1 MSCLMT
7 MAVLDDLL
15 FFSQLAIKQRNNNQ
29 ICSSR
34 RNSSPVQSMDS
45 IIDFEAAQAYEPLAF
60 HLIHGDNIR
69 LSENRRV
76 ARREKSFCKA
86 LVFSN
91 RPVQTNEYFGFKIVE
106 VDDSWS
112 GTLRIGITNW
122 NPKALQFCLP
132 KFACPDLIELKCS
145 WAKAINERYCKKGH
159 RFLFSVNKQ
168 GEMTYTVNG
177 HSRGLFLSGIKS
189 WMEMYVVIDI
199 YGHCKAVQLI
209 GECYFAASFYYNISE
224 SVALNENRTVVTK
237 HQPQST
243 KAYAFVCQPF
253 TNDIVL
259 SIEILKLSGGVDG
272 TLSVG
277 FTGQEL
283 YNIRQEWLKNN
294 HLSHS
299 TAANKKAWILD
310 ERIIRNLLPGDRI
323 QFYITENGIIEL
335 SILNSSLILIISFSF
350 FSGVFCM
357 MKNDNGPEYLNVIDN
372 PDLYL
377 FFNLCGTVTSI
388 RIEGEEMLCFLIDDS
403 QCCAGYKKIASLP
416 ELKHLTDA
424 LIRAEEV
431 RRMSPS
437 LRNVQRPQPS
447 QLRVELPP
455 PTDTRVVDMPAIV
468 NAVGNLSVMSSS
480 DECSSTGVDER
491 RRQTALGRLPVKNA
505 VVGCLSES
513 QTSSDVINRG
523 TGASSNDNRSKSEL
537 EWDDANECKV
547 CMTAQVDTA
556 VYSCGHYCMCYQ
568 CAMETFANHG
578 CCPICRETIKDV
590 MRIFKS

>member
-1 MSCLMT
+1 MHFCRLETMIRVLLSDSISSLSCF
-7 MAVLDDLL
+7 AKDKAHHCVHVHEARIIVLC
-15 FFSQLAIKQRNNNQ
+15 FCRCFIKYSS
-29 ICSSR
+29 SSR

-69 LSENRRV
+69 LSENRR
-76 ARREKSFCKA
+76 A

-323 QFYITENGIIEL
+323 QFYITENG
-335 SILNSSLILIISFSF
+335 
-350 FSGVFCM
+350 VFCM

-388 RIEGEEMLCFLIDDS
+388 RIE
-403 QCCAGYKKIASLP
+403 GYKKIASLP

-491 RRQTALGRLPVKNA
+491 RRQTALGRLPVKTA

>member
-15 FFSQLAIKQRNNNQ
+15 LCFAFAAASSNTRRVNEIVDGQQARQEI
-29 ICSSR
+29 SR

-209 GECYFAASFYYNISE
+209 GECYFAASFYYNISD
-224 SVALNENRTVVTK
+224 SVLLNENRTVVTK
-237 HQPQST
+237 HHPQSS
-243 KAYAFVCQPF
+243 KAYAFICQPF

-259 SIEILKLSGGVDG
+259 SIEILKLSGGEVDG

-294 HLSHS
+294 VVQHC
-299 TAANKKAWILD
+299 TAANNNNKAWILD

-323 QFYITENGIIEL
+323 QFYITENG
-335 SILNSSLILIISFSF
+335 
-350 FSGVFCM
+350 VFCM
-357 MKNDNGPEYLNVIDN
+357 MKNDNAPKYMSVIDN

-388 RIEGEEMLCFLIDDS
+388 RIEG
-403 QCCAGYKKIASLP
+403 YKKMASLP
-416 ELKHLTDA
+416 ELKHLTDV

-437 LRNVQRPQPS
+437 LRNVQRLQPS

-455 PTDTRVVDMPAIV
+455 PTDSRVVDMPAIV
-468 NAVGNLSVMSSS
+468 DAVGNLSVLSSS
-480 DECSSTGVDER
+480 DECSNTAVNER
-491 RRQTALGRLPVKNA
+491 PQTTTSRGPAFEQLPVKN
-505 VVGCLSES
+505 VVGCLNES
-513 QTSSDVINRG
+513 QTSSDVMNRKEG
-523 TGASSNDNRSKSEL
+523 GGGGGGEGPSLNNSRSKSEL

-556 VYSCGHYCMCYQ
+556 VYSCGHYCMCYP